1 MKEFK
6 RHVYISVSVKRKVEW
21 SNMLEPHSDEELEYI
36 RYLLKK
42 YIPGLKSQGKELP
55 TIMFG
60 KDSFDDED
68 SKGNQ

>member
-1 MKEFK
+1 MKDFK
-6 RHVYISVSVKRKVEW
+6 RYVCISKSVITKVEW
-21 SNMLEPHSDEELEYI
+21 SKMLEPHSEEELEYI

-60 KDSFDDED
+60 KESFEGEGDPKE
-68 SKGNQ
+68 

>member
-1 MKEFK
+1 
-6 RHVYISVSVKRKVEW
+6 
-21 SNMLEPHSDEELEYI
+21 MLEPHSDEELDYI

-60 KDSFDDED
+60 KDSFDEEEA
-68 SKGNQ
+68 KNK